1 MALTIF
7 KGNRLPS
14 LTDTIKVNG
23 VAFDL
28 TSSTVK
34 LRMRLANSNTLKVDT
49 TAAVVSAPAGT
60 VRYDW
65 AAIDVDTSGEYVAWW
80 QVTTSGKTQETSE
93 FEIEVL
99 DHAPQ
104 TASLCTLADVRDE
117 LETPDNQ
124 RTRDEKILGLIPPV
138 SAQIIREYE
147 REWAP
152 VTSSAVRVYPWNPSQ
167 PIVDLT
173 PNDLRSTTLVRL
185 SPEETAP
192 LSLTLNTDYVLAP
205 VGDPDG
211 VYTSLRM
218 SSYLVA
224 RSQTLYRFGYIN
236 VEVTGAWGWATIPPE
251 VNRAAALTVAA
262 QLRRD
267 ISALGLSQITGEPP
281 DSIPDMPTNY
291 SIPPAARR
299 LLAPFRRTA
308 GVF

>member
-1 MALTIF
+1 M
-7 KGNRLPS
+7 
-14 LTDTIKVNG
+14 TDTIKIDG

-28 TSSTVK
+28 TGSTVK
-34 LRMRLANSNTLKVDT
+34 LKMRLATGTNLKVDT
-49 TAAVVSAPAGT
+49 AATIVNPPGVDGKI
-60 VRYDW
+60 RYDW
-65 AAIDVDTSGEYVAWW
+65 AAIDVDTAGEYAAWW
-80 QVTTSGKTQETSE
+80 EVTLASGKTQDTRES
-93 FEIEVL
+93 EIEIL
-99 DHAPQ
+99 EHAPQ
-104 TASLCTLADVRDE
+104 TAALCTLTDVRDE

-152 VTSSAVRVYPWNPSQ
+152 ATASAARVYPWDPSQ

-185 SPEETAP
+185 YPEEPSPAT
-192 LSLTLNTDYVLAP
+192 LTLNSDYVLAP

-211 VYTSLRM
+211 VYTSLRI
-218 SSYLVA
+218 SGFVVA
-224 RSQTLYRFGYIN
+224 RSQTYYRFGFIN
-236 VEVTGAWGWATIPPE
+236 VEVTGAWGWLTVPPE

-267 ISALGLSQITGEPP
+267 IASLGLTQITGEPP

>member
-49 TAAVVSAPAGT
+49 TAAIVSAPAGT

-138 SAQIIREYE
+138 SAQIMREYE
-147 REWAP
+147 REFAP
-152 VTSSAVRVYPWNPSQ
+152 VTASAARIYPWDPSQ
-167 PIVDLT
+167 RVVDLA

-185 SPEETAP
+185 YPEEATPAT
-192 LSLTLNTDYVLAP
+192 LTLNSDYVLAP

-211 VYTSLRM
+211 IYTSLRI
-218 SSYLVA
+218 SGFVVA
-224 RSQTLYRFGYIN
+224 RSTTFYRFGFIN

-267 ISALGLSQITGEPP
+267 IASLGLTQITGDPP

-308 GVF
+308 GAF